1 MKRIASIRRLSE
13 HGSPVW
19 YDDHVSF
26 MPEMDSPKQHSHPSL
41 PYNYPN
47 YTSCKK
53 EMDLQY
59 GIPPDHFLQLPL
71 LESPKMLQPQTSMSC
86 NPLPT
91 SYGPAGLNL
100 NPGSNFLSQDIHQ
113 TIDHNFH
120 SMFRNSSD
128 QQSGDQVTDWR
139 VLDKFVAS
147 QLSQEET
154 SKGNDAFPGNDES
167 NLIARNLIN
176 KQEMAPE
183 NASTSS
189 SSCQIDLW
197 K

>member
-1 MKRIASIRRLSE
+1 
-13 HGSPVW
+13 
-19 YDDHVSF
+19 
-26 MPEMDSPKQHSHPSL
+26 MDSPKQHSHPSL
-41 PYNYPN
+41 PYNYPK

-91 SYGPAGLNL
+91 SYGPAGINL

-120 SMFRNSSD
+120 SMFRNNSD

-154 SKGNDAFPGNDES
+154 SKGNDTFPGNDES

>member
-1 MKRIASIRRLSE
+1 
-13 HGSPVW
+13 
-19 YDDHVSF
+19 
-26 MPEMDSPKQHSHPSL
+26 MDSPKQHSHSSL

-71 LESPKMLQPQTSMSC
+71 LESPKLLQPPTSMSC

-100 NPGSNFLSQDIHQ
+100 NPGSNFLPQDIHQ
-113 TIDHNFH
+113 TLDHNFH
-120 SMFRNSSD
+120 SMFRNNSD

-147 QLSQEET
+147 QLSQEEN
-154 SKGNDAFPGNDES
+154 SKGNETFHGSDES

-176 KQEMAPE
+176 KQEMAQE

>member
-1 MKRIASIRRLSE
+1 
-13 HGSPVW
+13 
-19 YDDHVSF
+19 
-26 MPEMDSPKQHSHPSL
+26 MDSPKQQHSL

-71 LESPKMLQPQTSMSC
+71 LESPKIMQ
-86 NPLPT
+86 PLP
-91 SYGPAGLNL
+91 SYGPGPGLNL
-100 NPGSNFLSQDIHQ
+100 NPNPNPLSQDIHQ

-120 SMFRNSSD
+120 SMFRNSD
-128 QQSGDQVTDWR
+128 QQSGDHQVTDWR

-147 QLSQEET
+147 QLSQEEI
-154 SKGNDAFPGNDES
+154 SKENDTFPANEES
-167 NLIARNLIN
+167 NLIARNLMN
-176 KQEMAPE
+176 KQQMAAE

>member
-1 MKRIASIRRLSE
+1 
-13 HGSPVW
+13 
-19 YDDHVSF
+19 
-26 MPEMDSPKQHSHPSL
+26 MPEMDSPKQHSHSSL
-41 PYNYPN
+41 PYNYSN

-71 LESPKMLQPQTSMSC
+71 LESPKMLQPPTSMSC
-86 NPLPT
+86 NPLQT
-91 SYGPAGLNL
+91 SYGPGLNL
-100 NPGSNFLSQDIHQ
+100 NPGSNLLSQDIHQ
-113 TIDHNFH
+113 TLDHNFH
-120 SMFRNSSD
+120 SMFRNNSD

-147 QLSQEET
+147 QLSQEEI
-154 SKGNDAFPGNDES
+154 SKGNDTFPANEES

-176 KQEMAPE
+176 KQEMAQE
-183 NASTSS
+183 IASTSS